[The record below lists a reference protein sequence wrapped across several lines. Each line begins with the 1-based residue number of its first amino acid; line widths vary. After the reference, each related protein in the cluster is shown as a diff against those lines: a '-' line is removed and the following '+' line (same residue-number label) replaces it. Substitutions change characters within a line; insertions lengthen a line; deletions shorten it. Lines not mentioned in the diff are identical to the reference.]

1 MLRDERVCVCVG
13 WQCVRRVSTAKA
25 ADSDVRVPI
34 TPRVTDTRA
43 CVAVLPAGL
52 ELAVISVR
60 TNIPPITFL
69 LTTVFY
75 VQTSLIYSNSVT
87 SFCCRLVSLLG
98 VRSIVMTDE
107 CACLSVHS
115 HNSKATRPNLTKFF
129 VHVAY
134 GSDSILLWGRCNML
148 CTSVFV
154 DDVMFSRSGH
164 MARHVGLYSY
174 KRRCNAISIRANMPS

>member
-1 MLRDERVCVCVG
+1 MC
-13 WQCVRRVSTAKA
+13 W
-25 ADSDVRVPI
+25 
-34 TPRVTDTRA
+34 
-43 CVAVLPAGL
+43 
-52 ELAVISVR
+52 LAVCAEGFYGEGCRQRCTCANNSTCDGHTGVCR
-60 TNIPPITFL
+60 CTAGWTGTSCDQRAYQYHAPITFL